1 LPEQSLAVFQ
11 LKIHLPEQSL
21 AEKQLN
27 YDVEM
32 TRISFL
38 GRKIKWEKAK
48 RAGKGVV
55 LHLLVLL
62 KQFQSP

>member
-1 LPEQSLAVFQ
+1 
-11 LKIHLPEQSL
+11 LPEQSL

-32 TRISFL
+32 TWISFL